1 VSGGVRRVVHWAAG
15 SSVQCF
21 GRRGSGGRWS
31 GCRWSGSGE
40 RCVGMLVARIRLEV
54 RLAAGIWCQAV
65 PWLCAAGV
73 RREVCRDASEGDLV
87 GGASGCAQLEFGGRC
102 FRMRAAGVRRD
113 ACGMVQAGGA
123 AGCGGQAGGRAA
135 GGEVRRAVRRA
146 AGVRREV
153 VGLPAAWVKP
163 EVRQDACGGGQ
174 VCSASGYG

>member
-1 VSGGVRRVVHWAAG
+1 
-15 SSVQCF
+15 
-21 GRRGSGGRWS
+21 
-31 GCRWSGSGE
+31 
-40 RCVGMLVARIRLEV
+40 MLVARIRLEV

-123 AGCGGQAGGRAA
+123 AGCGGQAGENLQIIFCGMNSSEDLRSQL
-135 GGEVRRAVRRA
+135 GH
-146 AGVRREV
+146 
-153 VGLPAAWVKP
+153 LKP
-163 EVRQDACGGGQ
+163 ELSFLTMLTTFNVR
-174 VCSASGYG
+174 SSSRKTRTTKL